1 MKRIL
6 LILLFFVLCIEVSMR
21 IAIWRAL
28 DEIVP
33 ENATY
38 RMEVILRDNTLT
50 WGCSSYGNEEN
61 RYMNVSYSLWFISIL
76 ESKMFCEYQSPHIIL
91 RVISSENIDD
101 YYWSFHHMGFEQ
113 DRRYR

>member
-21 IAIWRAL
+21 IAICRAL

-61 RYMNVSYSLWFISIL
+61 RYMNVFYSLWFISIL
-76 ESKMFCEYQSPHIIL
+76 ESKMFCEYQSPYIVL
-91 RVISSENIDD
+91 RVAPPGLNY
-101 YYWSFHHMGFEQ
+101 YYWSFHRMGFEE